1 MDTKSSRLAHRLRL
15 IACAAC
21 LATVSTSFAAATK
34 SSAHNASVG
43 KIASQ
48 KHLNQKP
55 LATILAVDPD
65 FKTFHEL
72 LIASGLADRLD
83 SKNKITVLAPTE
95 AAFAKL
101 PDGTVDDWLKP
112 DNHQQLVAIVE
123 YHLLPRKLTL
133 TQTMQLELLPT
144 LAGDPLQVT
153 IEDKQP
159 LLNGARVLRADIE
172 ASNGMI
178 QGIDTVLVPDGK

>member
-1 MDTKSSRLAHRLRL
+1 MGMRRVMHDLRAAL
-15 IACAAC
+15 CVIAL
-21 LATVSTSFAAATK
+21 LATPIATVAANTASAHKAAA
-34 SSAHNASVG
+34 G
-43 KIASQ
+43 KISNQ

-65 FKTFHEL
+65 FKTFYQL
-72 LIASGLADRLD
+72 LVAAGLTDRLD
-83 SKNKITVLAPTE
+83 GTTGLSVLAPTE
-95 AAFAKL
+95 SAFAKL
-101 PDGTVDDWLKP
+101 PEGTLDDWLKP
-112 DNHQQLVAIVE
+112 DNHEKLVSIMG

-133 TQTMQLELLPT
+133 IQAMQLGMLPT

-159 LLNGARVLRADIE
+159 LLDGAHVLRANIE

-178 QGIDTVLVPDGK
+178 QGIDTVLLPDGK